1 MRAVIDT
8 NILVSALLGAG
19 SPPAA
24 VLRQVAAQTLVPV
37 VCSAIMAEYHA
48 VLPRPRL
55 RLRAAD
61 VEELLA
67 LIEAQAVWV
76 EVPRYLGQ
84 PPMPDETDWP
94 FIACALA
101 ADCPVVTGNAKHFP
115 EGLGLRVM
123 TAREWVGT
131 EGTAARHEASD
142 DHRADEGALGLPYLQ
157 GRNSPPPR

>member
-37 VCSAIMAEYHA
+37 VCSAITAEYHA

-67 LIEAQAVWV
+67 LIEARRSGWRCPGTWDSPQCPMRPTGPSLPARW
-76 EVPRYLGQ
+76 
-84 PPMPDETDWP
+84 PP
-94 FIACALA
+94 
-101 ADCPVVTGNAKHFP
+101 
-115 EGLGLRVM
+115 
-123 TAREWVGT
+123 TARW
-131 EGTAARHEASD
+131 
-142 DHRADEGALGLPYLQ
+142 
-157 GRNSPPPR
+157 